1 MEEKKDEDDEELI
14 EIKSI
19 ILGESGVGKTNLA
32 KAAIDLRFEPNSNST
47 VNSSYV
53 SKKIYIFGKEYDLK
67 LWDTA
72 GQEKYRA
79 LTKLFYKNS
88 KVVIFVYDITNRKSF
103 NELEYWINEVK
114 EALGNEP
121 ILGIVGNKSDLEELK
136 EIEETEA
143 KKYAEEKGI
152 KFKLVS
158 TKENPKEFKL
168 FLRMLIK
175 DYIVKTG
182 KINMKENLDLKPERN
197 ENNGQSCVIF

>member
-32 KAAIDLRFEPNSNST
+32 KAAIDLRFEPNSKST

-114 EALGNEP
+114 KWFNC
-121 ILGIVGNKSDLEELK
+121 
-136 EIEETEA
+136 
-143 KKYAEEKGI
+143 
-152 KFKLVS
+152 FC
-158 TKENPKEFKL
+158 
-168 FLRMLIK
+168 LRLI
-175 DYIVKTG
+175 
-182 KINMKENLDLKPERN
+182 
-197 ENNGQSCVIF
+197 F

>member
-32 KAAIDLRFEPNSNST
+32 KAAIDLRFEPNSKST